1 MARVFLNY
9 GYMLGGISQSILFVL
24 IFFTIDDWNEI
35 FRLAARFS
43 GRFSLT
49 LYLLCFYFFTAEY
62 KRCSDYPITKK
73 VMGVFAIV
81 HIIHFIFLVTSI
93 YLNDIPIVISRLA
106 GGILAYL
113 MIVIYPFYINKIQRH
128 WVSLVYFYYVGV
140 VMIMTYV
147 SRVQGA
153 FVGASP
159 EVFHFVALALL
170 FLCLL
175 VFGYKL
181 RNRYLKASTKKY

>member
-1 MARVFLNY
+1 
-9 GYMLGGISQSILFVL
+9 MLGGVSQAILFLL
-24 IFFTIDDWNEI
+24 IFYSIEDWNEI
-35 FRLAARFS
+35 FRLTARFS

-49 LYLLCFYFFTAEY
+49 LYLLSFYFFTTEF
-62 KRCSDYPITKK
+62 KRSINYPITKK
-73 VMGVFAIV
+73 VMGVFALV
-81 HIIHFIFLVTSI
+81 HIIHFIFLTTSI
-93 YLNDIPIVISRLA
+93 YLNAIPIDITRLA

-113 MIVIYPFYINKIQRH
+113 MIVIYPFYINKIQHH
-128 WVSLVYFYYVGV
+128 WVSLVYFYYVGI

-170 FLCLL
+170 FLFLL
-175 VFGYKL
+175 VFGLKL